1 MLGYRATSG
10 EDLRKQILLLLT
22 LIIVIS
28 TTSGCAFIWGN
39 SPRFLKTIFVG
50 FPPNILRPTQEQIV
64 WSEREI
70 ELLES
75 ASERIEQYRKDDV
88 SVLVVDAAGI
98 PVANAVVHMDML
110 KHDFLFGAY
119 YMLDRLP
126 PPNRA
131 GLSTW
136 TQAGL

>member
-1 MLGYRATSG
+1 M
-10 EDLRKQILLLLT
+10 
-22 LIIVIS
+22 
-28 TTSGCAFIWGN
+28 
-39 SPRFLKTIFVG
+39 
-50 FPPNILRPTQEQIV
+50 

-110 KHDFLFGAY
+110 KHDFLFGANLY
-119 YMLDRLP
+119 ILNGLP
-126 PPNRA
+126 PPY
-131 GLSTW
+131 
-136 TQAGL
+136 